1 MKHIPPDRFVAPRP
15 AAGRARSRHATA
27 FAACLG
33 RSLIAVAIA
42 GCAPTM
48 PTAPTLID
56 SSASAAA
63 RTAAAATPAAA
74 TPSSSPTPTAL
85 ATPPAPTGAPAGPEL
100 LLLAFEGGVATLSLV
115 RLSGDVVPLPLPDP
129 SVAAVAPAA
138 GGQLVAV
145 LRDGRAFVASRG
157 PAGLVAGTGWRALAL
172 TGPGAMPPGAIVWS
186 ATSSPDRTRLAAI
199 VRARDTESPSAVI
212 VIEPGRGRRDI
223 RPLADGSEGVAPA
236 WIDDARV
243 AIVQRDRVD
252 RPYLALVA
260 VATGRVT
267 DRLPLRALDFG
278 TSGDALTSA
287 VLMGDRIVVGPTASL
302 LETRRAP
309 DTGPAT
315 PPGDFVRG
323 GIALSGDGRYLAV
336 AIEEGDPGP
345 SRIAIYERAGGAW
358 RAAIRITPPASAS
371 GGWLTWLP

>member
-1 MKHIPPDRFVAPRP
+1 MSHIPPDRSVAPRP

-27 FAACLG
+27 FAECLG

-63 RTAAAATPAAA
+63 RTAAAATP
-74 TPSSSPTPTAL
+74 SSSPTPTAM

-186 ATSSPDRTRLAAI
+186 ATSSPDGTRLAAI
-199 VRARDTESPSAVI
+199 VRARDTESPSALI

-243 AIVQRDRVD
+243 AIVQRDRLD
-252 RPYLALVA
+252 RPFLALVA

-323 GIALSGDGRYLAV
+323 GIALSSDGRYLAV
-336 AIEEGDPGP
+336 AIEQGDPGP